1 MLTAGSGCAKQA
13 TGEVRPHCGKTSE
26 NRPSGVWHGGQA
38 DESAASNVAI
48 HDPTFQWDQSRAI
61 VGQAG
66 VDGLPAGEMSASI
79 KRHDP
84 AEGL

>member
-38 DESAASNVAI
+38 DESAALNVAI
-48 HDPTFQWDQSRAI
+48 YDPTFQRDQSRA
-61 VGQAG
+61 VLRSTGG
-66 VDGLPAGEMSASI
+66 
-79 KRHDP
+79 
-84 AEGL
+84 